1 MISGAHAM
9 AAQFLGLPVIA
20 VASRTP
26 EKSAERAKQL
36 NAKSVEYAQLPSGAN
51 IVVIATPPAQH
62 FDHAIFSLQRG
73 AAVVIE
79 KPLAYTLNEADRLLA
94 EAKQNGQ
101 KILYA

>member
-62 FDHAIFSLQRG
+62 FDHAIFS
-73 AAVVIE
+73 
-79 KPLAYTLNEADRLLA
+79 KPIDCV
-94 EAKQNGQ
+94 Q
-101 KILYA
+101 KHNKTGKRFCTPKIWHTHQSFMPSSNAQ